1 MTINTLTAENEEKS
15 VVFYSPTR
23 DTSVKNPSHSPFAR
37 TSWHESK
44 CASRVCTSFLR
55 SATHLGV
62 AGKSFLGCGLATIQK
77 VCLESWLNKYDL
89 ELSHVLSSYVV
100 QGNFLA
106 PSSSG
111 YLVVS
116 SLIRDLNF
124 PLFVISDVLNF
135 ENRSL
140 VLQGAWEDCG
150 WMLAFV
156 HWKWKG

>member
-1 MTINTLTAENEEKS
+1 MRIEGLHLLLEVGDTPGRCWK
-15 VVFYSPTR
+15 VVFG
-23 DTSVKNPSHSPFAR
+23 
-37 TSWHESK
+37 
-44 CASRVCTSFLR
+44 LR
-55 SATHLGV
+55 S
-62 AGKSFLGCGLATIQK
+62 LATIQN
-77 VCLESWLNKYDL
+77 VWLEPWLNKYDL